1 MMGTIVI
8 HSDPSDPERRRRLW
22 VDGVQAFAVFLV
34 VGFFATVFFAVVF
47 LVAFFLM
54 VVVCLAVLWAEVRLD
69 VPFFTEDFFG
79 MVGCGVCGVGDRIGG
94 S

>member
-1 MMGTIVI
+1 M
-8 HSDPSDPERRRRLW
+8 HSDPSDPERHRRLW
-22 VDGVQAFAVFLV
+22 VDGVQAFAAFLV
-34 VGFFATVFFAVVF
+34 VGFFATVFFAVF
-47 LVAFFLM
+47 LMVVFLM

-69 VPFFTEDFFG
+69 VPFFTEDLFG